1 MTEAATEGVVEELS
15 YTAGILMARNL
26 GGEM

>member
-1 MTEAATEGVVEELS
+1 MTEAVTEGVVKELS
-15 YTAGILMARNL
+15 YTARILMARNL

>member
-1 MTEAATEGVVEELS
+1 MAETVTESVVKELS
-15 YTAGILMARNL
+15 YTARILMARNL

>member
-1 MTEAATEGVVEELS
+1 MAEAVTEGVVKELT
-15 YTAGILMARNL
+15 YTARILMAGNL

>member
-1 MTEAATEGVVEELS
+1 MTEAATEGVVKELS
-15 YTAGILMARNL
+15 YTAGILIVRNL